1 MDADTLFLAAGAVIF
16 MGFISNYL
24 FRRFKAPDVLILMV
38 LGIALGPGGLGL
50 INAEAAS
57 GIESLTPYVAAAA
70 LAIIMFQAGMD
81 LAIGDVV
88 KSFSKSLYPDGD
100 RLRGLHADNALV
112 LTLPHRLNLE
122 TCLSCWGP

>member
-70 LAIIMFQAGMD
+70 LAIIM
-81 LAIGDVV
+81 
-88 KSFSKSLYPDGD
+88 
-100 RLRGLHADNALV
+100 
-112 LTLPHRLNLE
+112 
-122 TCLSCWGP
+122 